1 MSNSN
6 DYRLPEISIKY
17 TSGTYEKHKINSSQ
31 KASEIF
37 RSLFDADTLEYQESF
52 LCIFLNRAN
61 ETIGWYK
68 AGIGGMSGVF
78 VDPRIIFNIA
88 IQCGASG
95 ILASHNHPSGN
106 LTASK
111 EDIMLTVKLIEGGKI
126 LDIKLLDHIII
137 TNDGHTSMADE
148 GICVF

>member
-1 MSNSN
+1 MSNSK

-17 TSGTYEKHKINSSQ
+17 TSGTYEKHKIKSSGN
-31 KASEIF
+31 AYEVF

-52 LCIFLNRAN
+52 ICVFLNRAN

-68 AGIGGMSGVF
+68 AGIGGMSGVC
-78 VDPRIIFNIA
+78 VDSRIIFNIA

-95 ILASHNHPSGN
+95 ILVSHNHPSGN
-106 LTASK
+106 LNASQ
-111 EDIMLTVKLIEGGKI
+111 EDINLTVKLIEGGKI

-137 TNDGHTSMADE
+137 TKDGYTSMADE
-148 GICVF
+148 AICIF